1 MGKITLQTIADRVGV
16 SRMTVSN
23 AFGLLM
29 SLNMLVELP
38 GGFDYT
44 GDQFDHWGGSAGFDH
59 TEVPHLAGPTSTAIA
74 HKR

>member
-1 MGKITLQTIADRVGV
+1 MGKVTLQTIADRVGV
-16 SRMTVSN
+16 SRMAVSN

-44 GDQFDHWGGSAGFDH
+44 RDQFDHWACSAGFDH
-59 TEVPHLAGPTSTAIA
+59 TGIRHLAGPTSSAIA